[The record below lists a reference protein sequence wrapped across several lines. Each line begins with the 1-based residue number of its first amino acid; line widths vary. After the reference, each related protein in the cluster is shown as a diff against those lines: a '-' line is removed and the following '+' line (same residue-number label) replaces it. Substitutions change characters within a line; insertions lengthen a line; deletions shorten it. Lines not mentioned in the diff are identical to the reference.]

1 VSNAHSFSVEQHTKL
16 GKGISVTMHEIKRV
30 LVVGGTHGNELT
42 GIYLVKKFERSP
54 HLIKRSSFESLTLFA
69 NPKAHEIGKRY
80 VETDLNRCFRRRD
93 LENLSLCSYEA
104 QRAKEIYQT
113 FGSRGSQPA
122 DFVID
127 LHSTTS
133 NMGLSLILASKHP
146 VNLQL
151 AAYVTSVN
159 PNVKLLYS
167 DTKNQDNHCLDAL
180 GKFGCTVEV
189 GPIAQN
195 TLGAV
200 LFQQTEVLIDSI
212 LDYLEAYNQ
221 GHIKIAE
228 QVLTLYEYT
237 GVIDYPRNEQ
247 GEIQAMIHPQIQF
260 RDYEPLNP
268 GQPIFLTFDGHAIA
282 YEGTTTVYPIFIN
295 EAAYYEK
302 KIAMCITRQQREIVS
317 RSNINLSQS
326 VQMPDTA
333 AL

>member
-1 VSNAHSFSVEQHTKL
+1 MSK
-16 GKGISVTMHEIKRV
+16 IKRV
-30 LVVGGTHGNELT
+30 VIVGGTHGNELI

-54 HLIKRSSFESLTLFA
+54 DLIQRSSFESLTLFA
-69 NPKAHEIGKRY
+69 NPKAYEIGKRY
-80 VETDLNRCFRRRD
+80 VETDLNRCFRQRD
-93 LENLSLCSYEA
+93 LQNLSLSSYEG
-104 QRAKEIYQT
+104 QRAKEIYQA

-133 NMGLSLILASKHP
+133 NMGLTLILASKHA

-151 AAYVTSVN
+151 AAYFTLVN
-159 PNVKLLYS
+159 PNVKILYS
-167 DTKNQDNHCLDAL
+167 DTKIEDNHCLNSI
-180 GKFGCTVEV
+180 GEFGCTVEV

-195 TLGAV
+195 TLGAA

-221 GHIKIAE
+221 GHIRIPE
-228 QVLTLYEYT
+228 QVLTLYQYT
-237 GVIDYPRNEQ
+237 GAIDYPRNER

-268 GQPIFLTFDGHAIA
+268 GDPIFLTFEGQAIA

-302 KIAMCITRQQREIVS
+302 RIAMCITQQHREIVS
-317 RSNINLSQS
+317 S
-326 VQMPDTA
+326 V
-333 AL
+333 